1 LNQSSLKTCVALTL
15 LATTLTV
22 QNRVSANELM
32 PSGVNAEI
40 NSVESGLRGAVR
52 FEGDP
57 KWNIKDRME
66 FYGVPG
72 VSIAVIKDYKI
83 HWVKHYGVTDR
94 ETNQPVNDKTL
105 FQAGSISKPVA
116 AYGALKLVEQK
127 KLSLDKPANQ
137 YLKGWQIPD
146 NDFTRETPVA
156 LKHLLNHS
164 AGLTVHGFW
173 GYSDGLPVP
182 NVIQVLNGEK
192 PANSSAVVVNLAPET
207 QMRYSGGGYTV
218 MQKMVSD
225 AMGTDFPTALQ
236 KLVIDPIGMK
246 QSTYE
251 QPLPADKLKFAAA
264 GYLPNKK
271 AVPGKRHVYPEMAAA
286 GLWTTAEDLAK
297 FAIDVQMGIKSNKSQ
312 VLSNSMANKM
322 LTPWVSKNVGL
333 GFFIDTKKHGAYFGH
348 GGWDEGFSADL
359 IAHKN
364 KGYGV
369 AIMTN
374 SNHPAFIEELKNAVA
389 STYQW
394 QEYIQPDFSSLDISD
409 SELQRISGRYFFNPD
424 MLFTISKQDDK
435 VMMSYLDGNEMQIH
449 RIAENLYVRR
459 EQNRKFSFVKNP
471 KSQQVELVFDM
482 GHGETI
488 SRRQLAKGE
497 VIPFEAVVN
506 GNLDAAEKQYKAMF
520 KDQPEMKEQVEWNLL
535 NLAESLA
542 DKKSFEQ
549 TKQLLELNTRL
560 FDQSITSWEK
570 LGQLH
575 LAMSNKELAIGSYKK
590 VLAIQPEHKVAI
602 EALKKL
608 TSK

>member
-1 LNQSSLKTCVALTL
+1 MNQSSLKTCVALTL

-40 NSVESGLRGAVR
+40 NAVESGLRGAVR

-164 AGLTVHGFW
+164 AGLTVHGFL

-394 QEYIQPDFSSLDISD
+394 QEYIQPDFSSLDIFD

>member
-1 LNQSSLKTCVALTL
+1 M
-15 LATTLTV
+15 LA
-22 QNRVSANELM
+22 
-32 PSGVNAEI
+32 GIDKEI
-40 NSVESGLRGAVR
+40 YSVENGLRAAVR
-52 FEGDP
+52 FDGDP
-57 KWNIKDRME
+57 KWNIKERMD

-72 VSIAVIKDYKI
+72 VSVAVIKDYKI

-94 ETNQPVNDKTL
+94 ETNQPVNDQTL

-116 AYGALKLVEQK
+116 AYGALKLVEQN

-137 YLKGWQIPD
+137 FLKGWQIPE
-146 NDFTRETPVA
+146 NDLTRKTPVA

-173 GYSDGLPVP
+173 GYSQGLPVP
-182 NVIQVLNGEK
+182 SVIQVLNGEK
-192 PANSSAVVVNLAPET
+192 PANSAAVIVDLAPET

-225 AMGTDFPTALQ
+225 VSGTDFPTALN

-251 QPLPADKLKFAAA
+251 QPLPKEKLKFAAA

-271 AVPGKRHVYPEMAAA
+271 PVAGKRHVYPEMAAA

-297 FAIDVQMGIKSNKSQ
+297 FAIDVQLGVKADKSQ
-312 VLSNSMANKM
+312 VLSRKMANKM
-322 LTPWVSKNVGL
+322 LTPWVSGNVGL

-359 IAHKN
+359 IAHKS

-394 QEYIQPDFSSLDISD
+394 QEYIQPDFTSLDISE

-424 MLFTISKQDDK
+424 MLFTISKQDGK
-435 VMMSYLDGNEMQIH
+435 VMMSYLDGNEMEIH
-449 RIAENLYVRR
+449 RIGDNQYVRR
-459 EQNRKFSFVKNP
+459 EQNRKFSFVKNSS
-471 KSQQVELVFDM
+471 SQQIELVFDM
-482 GHGETI
+482 GNGEKVA
-488 SRRQLAKGE
+488 RRQLKKGE

-506 GNLDAAEKQYKAMF
+506 GELKKAQEQYKALF
-520 KDQPEMKEQVEWNLL
+520 EEQPAMKEQVEWNLL

-542 DKKSFEQ
+542 DKQQFEQ
-549 TKQLLELNTRL
+549 TRLILELNTRM
-560 FDQSITSWEK
+560 FENSVISWEK
-570 LGQLH
+570 LGLLH
-575 LAMSNKELAIGSYKK
+575 ATMSNKKLAIKNYQKA
-590 VLAIQPEHKVAI
+590 LTIQPENKPAR
-602 EALKKL
+602 EALKRL
-608 TSK
+608 MED

>member
-1 LNQSSLKTCVALTL
+1 MNQSSLKTCVALTL

>member
-1 LNQSSLKTCVALTL
+1 MNQSSLKTCVALTL

-394 QEYIQPDFSSLDISD
+394 QEYIQPDFSSLDIFD